1 MYSTM
6 IMYNVHI
13 RLLKFVVVFRHST
26 LHYTTT
32 TTTTTLQ
39 HWQSGGH
46 QIAKL
51 ADFCEKNSLNAVL
64 GDFIWFL
71 R

>member
-13 RLLKFVVVFRHST
+13 RLLTFVVVFRHST
-26 LHYTTT
+26 LYY

-46 QIAKL
+46 QITKL